1 MRGLRLYITLF
12 CIIMLVP
19 LAGVVTVN
27 SIGFLV
33 HRKTPSSD
41 VLNRQIT
48 KLEQSEA
55 ADLVLL
61 GDSTL
66 NAAID
71 EQLFA
76 ELTGHSVQSLALTGL
91 WGYAGSLALLE
102 RLIERRPPAAVLLM
116 HTSDMMGRETSDF
129 GYFLASEQAA
139 PHLLTDP
146 DVMSAVKDN
155 LTSAQ
160 NFKKWYKNWRR
171 RMKKSGRMEW
181 PFRPTDAAL
190 PGQSASFGAQGP
202 SIRDEVF
209 GNADLGPFMRKHMN
223 LGHVNREKVKYLE
236 RLAALCRDHS
246 LPCFYAH
253 GPIARPFLEDVHR
266 FHEVA
271 NPIIEGLG
279 LHLLPGTPEA
289 LAYDEVGDTEDHVA
303 PDARTP
309 FTCRFAGLLRPHLGE
324 QPETEARTAEPS
336 TSCPDQPRPEMTL
349 SERPGQ

>member
-1 MRGLRLYITLF
+1 MRGLRLYIALF
-12 CIIMLVP
+12 LVITLVP
-19 LAGVVTVN
+19 LAVVVTVN

-41 VLNRQIT
+41 VLNHQIAR
-48 KLEQSEA
+48 LEQNKA
-55 ADLVLL
+55 TDLVLL

-102 RLIERRPPAAVLLM
+102 RMIERRPPAAVLLM

-139 PHLLTDP
+139 SHLLTDP

-171 RMKKSGRMEW
+171 RMKKSGQMEW

-190 PGQSASFGAQGP
+190 PGQSASLGAQGP

-223 LGHVNREKVKYLE
+223 LSHINQEKVKYLE
-236 RLAALCRDHS
+236 RLSTLCRNHD

-253 GPIARPFLEDVHR
+253 GPIASPFLEDVHR
-266 FHEVA
+266 FHQVA
-271 NPIIEGLG
+271 NPIIEALG

-303 PDARTP
+303 PEARTA
-309 FTCRFAGLLRPHLGE
+309 FTCRFASLLRPHLGE
-324 QPETEARTAEPS
+324 ESGTEAWKTRPS
-336 TSCPDQPRPEMTL
+336 ASCPDHHLPEMTL
-349 SERPGQ
+349 SERLEQ